1 MARRKY
7 DKAEK
12 AIWLKGYFYAFRKM
26 KKSKSKTQ
34 YSTSKYELPQKSV
47 KEEKPKYLL
56 MQNQVI
62 KPKHKFVPP
71 PEPPDLHKFLAFNDN
86 GDMFNVFAYGETRE
100 KALRYAREKLKRDPE
115 RPCWGVH
122 ITESKANE

>member
-1 MARRKY
+1 MARKKY

-26 KKSKSKTQ
+26 KKSKSQTQ
-34 YSTSKYELPQKSV
+34 YSTSKYESIQKPV
-47 KEEKPKYLL
+47 KEEKPKYLQ
-56 MQNQVI
+56 MQYQVI

-86 GDMFNVFAYGETRE
+86 GDVFNAMG
-100 KALRYAREKLKRDPE
+100 
-115 RPCWGVH
+115 
-122 ITESKANE
+122 